1 MHFRINAIYVILGRA
16 LATGAGYRYVHL
28 PGSPPA
34 VHYPPGY
41 PVFLSLLW
49 RVAPNFPGN
58 VVTFER
64 ANAVLLAIAAVLGF
78 ELARRR
84 AGLSTVWSAV
94 VALAG
99 TISIL
104 PLAFASMVLS
114 ESLFLVV
121 LLAALLAAE
130 WLVSVPPGYT
140 GDLDGRRMRR
150 PYPAIDDT
158 VRSVRDGGVSPSA
171 GAPGGRSTSPFS
183 SLLSPLYGR
192 AAAVGVLC
200 GSVALV
206 RSIGIMIVPAALAV
220 CAWRG
225 RWRPAAAL
233 AVGAAAVLVPW
244 QVWVWSHTRELA
256 PMLQGEYGPYATWV
270 AAALHRRGLGFAM
283 RTVTGNS
290 LDVAQTLGATLATR
304 LPNAIRSAAAV
315 TWLALLVAGMGWL
328 VRRTTVTVIFCLLY
342 VGAVLLWPFPPH
354 RFISAIWLLIMMAL
368 VAGVVAVVQWRPE
381 LPLGRGTRMVALA
394 LVVLLGVGTLRYNMI
409 GYRHG
414 WWGLMRESLT
424 TRVARPLDWLVAH
437 PTLPGPTMSSVEPS
451 LYLYAHRAGL
461 PCSPFVADN
470 YVYPRD
476 TAQDRATL
484 AAALRRHR
492 VGSII
497 ATDPVC
503 ALAASRLA
511 AEPAPLLTAVDT
523 STVGMAVFVRTS
535 Q

>member
-1 MHFRINAIYVILGRA
+1 MPRSWAAAALVGAVTLAVALSTVSPYLVGAFQDDAIYVILGRA

-28 PGSPPA
+28 PGAPPA

-49 RVAPNFPGN
+49 RVAPNFPDN

-64 ANAVLLAIAAVLGF
+64 ADAVLLAVAAVLGF
-78 ELARRR
+78 ELAKRR
-84 AGLSTVWSAV
+84 AGLSTMWSAV

-130 WLVSVPPGYT
+130 AIAARPAEDAVP
-140 GDLDGRRMRR
+140 
-150 PYPAIDDT
+150 
-158 VRSVRDGGVSPSA
+158 SPS
-171 GAPGGRSTSPFS
+171 S
-183 SLLSPLYGR
+183 SLVSPLYAR
-192 AAAVGVLC
+192 AAAVGLLC

-225 RWRPAAAL
+225 RWKSAAAL
-233 AVGAAAVLVPW
+233 ALGAAVVLVPW

-270 AAALHRRGLGFAM
+270 TAALHRRGLGFAM

-290 LDVAQTLGATLATR
+290 LDAAQTLGAIVATR
-304 LPNAIRSAAAV
+304 LPNPIRWAAVV
-315 TWLALLVAGMGWL
+315 TWLALLAAGMGWL

-368 VAGVVAVVQWRPE
+368 VAGVVAVAQWRPE
-381 LPLGRGTRMVALA
+381 LPLSRCMRTVALA
-394 LVVLLGVGTLRYNMI
+394 LVVLLGVGTLRYNII

-437 PTLPGPTMSSVEPS
+437 PALPGPTMSSVEPS
-451 LYLYAHRAGL
+451 LYLYAHRSGL
-461 PCSPFVADN
+461 PCSPFTADD

-523 STVGMAVFVRTS
+523 SAAGLAVFVRTS